1 MRRPTVT
8 PMARPRRPNE
18 PSTYEPQPEIPAELE
33 RRFEVVM
40 DAIAGRITIVE
51 AAEAL
56 SIARV
61 NMQTMIHRAQAAIVE
76 SLQPRPTGPK
86 PKPSAEKVLESE
98 VERLQK
104 ENLKLK
110 TQLQAADDMMGA
122 AGEIIRHLRGLPPS
136 QSSSPRS
143 KRSRKSSGTD
153 EDP

>member
-1 MRRPTVT
+1 MVS

-40 DAIAGRITIVE
+40 DAIAGRVTVTE
-51 AAEAL
+51 AAVEL

-61 NMQTMIHRAQAAIVE
+61 NMQTMVHRAQAAIVE

-86 PKPSAEKVLESE
+86 PKPPAEKVLEAE

-110 TQLQAADDMMGA
+110 KQLQAADDMMGA
-122 AGEIIRHLRGLPPS
+122 AGEIIRHLRGLPPL
-136 QSSSPRS
+136 SSSTPRS
-143 KRSRKSSGTD
+143 KRSRKSSVGD